1 MQEAEVAK
9 QSDHR
14 TGRPRVGNRREN
26 AGEFPH
32 SAVPGSLDEKQVER
46 VLATARALLAGALV
60 AAITFASDR
69 SPYGQYYW
77 LIISGYCVYCMGL
90 IVLYRIQPVVWR
102 NGRMAVHVA
111 DLIWAGVMMMIFSIN
126 PYAPFIVFLIFPL
139 LAAAMRWGFRATM
152 ITAISTVVMLF
163 LITWM
168 VNLTVANGTQAVPYG
183 NDNTV
188 PIGSASLLILG
199 FLLGYLGEHEK
210 QLRSEAIAV
219 ARVATQAHQTATP
232 NDTIGAVFEELFGM
246 FEPAQIQLALHEV
259 PTGRLHLWELNRD
272 HRNEI
277 RRPVCRELDFSYREQ
292 FLFEDNDHYLLG
304 HRSNKPHGGAEVQ
317 IFNHL
322 GKAIK
327 DNPYDLGD
335 DWFPRQMSS
344 FICVPLV
351 FGGEWEVRIF
361 LWDPPLSKLNRKT
374 VRAAAEMAER
384 LAPMIFGAALQQ
396 HLSSRA
402 TAEERSR
409 FVRELHDG
417 IMQSLVG
424 LDMKTEV
431 ILKRLEGRQSDPVY
445 KDIVSVQQ
453 VLRGEVSN
461 LRELIQHNRRI
472 EIGPTRLLTYLS
484 ETVSRFQREIGIT
497 SRFICELDEVN
508 LPASTC
514 YEVARIVQEALT
526 NVHKHSGARSVIV
539 RLAEHGDKWVLVIS
553 DDGRGF
559 DFVGRHTL
567 SELDAARKGPVVLKE
582 RVRSIAGDL
591 VIESVPER
599 GVRLE
604 VTFAK
609 EG

>member
-9 QSDHR
+9 QSYQR
-14 TGRPRVGNRREN
+14 TGRPPVDNRPQDSIAPPRTTV
-26 AGEFPH
+26 
-32 SAVPGSLDEKQVER
+32 SSSSDEKQVER

-60 AAITFASDR
+60 AAIVFAADN
-69 SPYGQYYW
+69 SPLGLW
-77 LIISGYCVYCMGL
+77 LIICGYCVYCIGL
-90 IVLYRIQPVVWR
+90 IVVYRLRPIVWR
-102 NGRMAVHVA
+102 NGRLTIHIA
-111 DLIWAGVMMMIFSIN
+111 DLVWAGVMMTIFSVN

-152 ITAISTVVMLF
+152 ITAMATVVMLV
-163 LITWM
+163 LITWV
-168 VNLTVANGTQAVPYG
+168 VNSWGSYTPPALFYSNSKTIS
-183 NDNTV
+183 
-188 PIGSASLLILG
+188 IGAASLLILA
-199 FLLGYLGEHEK
+199 FLLGYLGEQEK
-210 QLRSEAIAV
+210 QLKSEAISV
-219 ARVATQAHQTATP
+219 ARVATQAQQSVTP
-232 NDTIGAVFEELFGM
+232 ADTIAAVFGELFQM

-259 PTGRLHLWELNRD
+259 PTGRFHLWEANRIQ
-272 HRNEI
+272 HRER
-277 RRPVCRELDFSYREQ
+277 RRPICRELDFSYHEQ
-292 FLFEDNDHYLLG
+292 LLFGDNDHCLLVQ
-304 HRSNKPHGGAEVQ
+304 RSTRRDGPVKVQ
-317 IFNHL
+317 IINRA
-322 GKAIK
+322 GKGVK
-327 DNPYDLGD
+327 EDPYDLTD
-335 DWFPRQMSS
+335 DWFPPELNS
-344 FICVPLV
+344 FICIPLV
-351 FGGEWEVRIF
+351 FGDEWEVRLF
-361 LWDPPLSKLNRKT
+361 LWDPPPGRFNRKT
-374 VRAAAEMAER
+374 VRAATEIADR

-402 TAEERSR
+402 TAEERAR

-431 ILKRLEGRQSDPVY
+431 ILKKMEARQADPIY
-445 KDIVSVQQ
+445 KDVVSVQQ

-497 SRFICELDEVN
+497 ARFICEADEVN
-508 LPASTC
+508 LRPSTC

-526 NVHKHSGARSVIV
+526 NVHKHSGAHSVIV
-539 RLAEHGDKWVLVIS
+539 RLAEHGNKWVLVIS

-567 SELDAARKGPVVLKE
+567 SDLDAARKGPAVLKE

-591 VIESVPER
+591 IIESVPER
-599 GVRLE
+599 GVRIE

-609 EG
+609 EA